1 MSNYKSIKGT
11 SIKEYSVDPI
21 TLPEGQMWFNSYTG
35 KFKIYSDA
43 PILAAWSMANNTP
56 IYAFQNGGFGTQ
68 TAAVLAGGKDI
79 LAFVDSRFDS
89 YNYDGNVYTASGNLI
104 TDRGYL
110 SGAGAGT
117 QTAGLISGGYSS
129 GTLGGIFS
137 TEEYNGS
144 SWTSGGTMIAA
155 AYEHSM
161 RGTQTAAVLTN
172 GENGTEL
179 YDGTSWTSGSSHIHS
194 SFPNYDAAMG
204 GTQTAMIQAGGG
216 SVFFDFKTDSYL
228 FDGTTWTSGPTRM
241 LSRNTSGG
249 FGTQT
254 NFNLNGGF
262 YDMGFAYLSELYD
275 GMVWSTS
282 VYQLN
287 EHSRAPTA
295 GSPSAGVSMGGNYGD
310 GTGMYS
316 WTEELD
322 TTGGSVLTE
331 L

>member
-35 KFKIYSDA
+35 KFKIYSNA

-179 YDGTSWTSGSSHIHS
+179 YDGTSWTSGNSHIH
-194 SFPNYDAAMG
+194 PGGNYNPAMG

-216 SVFFDFKTDSYL
+216 IFMSYSNDSYL

-241 LSRNTSGG
+241 QLRNTSGG

-254 NFNLNGGF
+254 NFNLNGG
-262 YDMGFAYLSELYD
+262 YEDGGFGYNSELYD
-275 GMVWSTS
+275 GMVWSISAGQFLDHT
-282 VYQLN
+282 
-287 EHSRAPTA
+287 ECATA
-295 GSPSAGVSMGGNYGD
+295 GSPSAGISMGGNGGD
-310 GTGMYS
+310 YTGTNSYV
-316 WTEELD
+316 EELT
-322 TTGGSVLTE
+322 TTGGPVLTE

>member
-1 MSNYKSIKGT
+1 MSTYKSIKGT
-11 SIKEYSVDPI
+11 KIKEYSVDPI

-35 KFKIYSDA
+35 KFKIYSNA
-43 PILAAWSMANNTP
+43 PILAAWSTANNTP
-56 IYAFQNGGFGTQ
+56 FVTEENGGFGTQ
-68 TAAVLAGGKDI
+68 TAAVFAGGYDTMTYSR
-79 LAFVDSRFDS
+79 SRFNT
-89 YNYDGNVYTASGNLI
+89 YHYDGNVYTASSSMS
-104 TDRGYL
+104 TDRGNL
-110 SGAGAGT
+110 SAVGAGT
-117 QTAGLISGGYSS
+117 QTAGLICGGYES
-129 GTLGGIFS
+129 TYTMDS

-144 SWTSGGTMIAA
+144 SWTYSGNIITGTYSHA
-155 AYEHSM
+155 M

-172 GENGTEL
+172 IGNGTEL

-275 GMVWSTS
+275 GMVWSTN